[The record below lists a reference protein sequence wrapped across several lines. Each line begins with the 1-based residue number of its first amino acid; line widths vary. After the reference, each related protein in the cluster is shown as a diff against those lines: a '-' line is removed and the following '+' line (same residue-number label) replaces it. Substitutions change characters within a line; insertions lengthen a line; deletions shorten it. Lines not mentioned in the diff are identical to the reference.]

1 MKKRIPYGETRNRI
15 LAAIEESGG
24 MTRAEIE
31 KAVGLSREHVSVV
44 VSRLNKAGA
53 KGPKRIYIS
62 HYVHDQEG
70 AKKYPRAV
78 YCLGDNEDAKKPK
91 TDVNKTRREWA
102 ALRLR
107 RFKNSSV
114 FNLGVPREILYKRG
128 KTEQSV

>member
-1 MKKRIPYGETRNRI
+1 MRIPYGDTKTKI
-15 LAAIEESGG
+15 LALIEESGG

-31 KAVGLSREHVSVV
+31 KAIGLPREHVSAV

-53 KGPKRIYIS
+53 RGPKRIYIS
-62 HYVHDQEG
+62 HYVRDQEG
-70 AKKYPRAV
+70 ARNYPRAV

-91 TDVNKTRREWA
+91 ADANKTRREWA